1 MDDLAGVLPAVAGQ
15 PAPVGAPP
23 ISIGGEPQAAD
34 PIAPAIDPATGQPV
48 PEAPAAPMFQLPSG
62 TVYNSVEDMVR
73 GATEKDFT
81 IERLKAENAQ
91 LKTVQSQPQQQAMP
105 QAGDALAALERE
117 CEIELRNDPN
127 FAGATDAEYKTQ
139 ARLEARALQRAENRI
154 MSKIEGQTKLAQFD
168 AFVKS
173 NPDLQGELATFV
185 YDRAKANGQ
194 EFKNPYAH
202 LDAVH
207 AEMYR
212 RGMTPTQSQ
221 AGGTQAVAGALAQNQ
236 QAGRIFQN
244 VQGGAAPQTQPVSEY
259 VTQAVEL
266 AKSRGITD
274 PAQLEQVRSIAM
286 NVDFSKFKMGG
297 I

>member
-23 ISIGGEPQAAD
+23 ISIGGEPQATD

-117 CEIELRNDPN
+117 RLRVNEIVRHD
-127 FAGATDAEYKTQ
+127 D
-139 ARLEARALQRAENRI
+139 
-154 MSKIEGQTKLAQFD
+154 
-168 AFVKS
+168 
-173 NPDLQGELATFV
+173 
-185 YDRAKANGQ
+185 
-194 EFKNPYAH
+194 AH
-202 LDAVH
+202 LAGSEEIGADYFRRIISH
-207 AEMYR
+207 AGE
-212 RGMTPTQSQ
+212 
-221 AGGTQAVAGALAQNQ
+221 
-236 QAGRIFQN
+236 
-244 VQGGAAPQTQPVSEY
+244 
-259 VTQAVEL
+259 
-266 AKSRGITD
+266 ITSSD
-274 PAQLEQVRSIAM
+274 E
-286 NVDFSKFKMGG
+286 
-297 I
+297 